1 MYYRYEARI
10 ADATKCSSRREL
22 EFRNW
27 TGIFQC
33 FDRNLCRKW
42 YCLTVPKWY
51 EHNLAV
57 PSKAWFTQYG
67 FEKWHSKMLETI
79 RDLLERYP
87 YFEIRILTCTK
98 QDATKLTLENLAWS
112 KAVRLTARRYA
123 DTEAESIEQ
132 YNELVLSAIK
142 ELFPIILNDANEVI
156 FDNLTDDQREIINAI
171 KSITI

>member
-10 ADATKCSSRREL
+10 TDTTKCSSRREL

-33 FDRNLCRKW
+33 FDLNMCRKW
-42 YCLTVPKWY
+42 YCLAVPKWY

-67 FEKWHSKMLETI
+67 FEKWHSKMLDTI
-79 RDLLERYP
+79 RDLLERHP

-98 QDATKLTLENLAWS
+98 PNNIVMHGKTQCISANYNFKPNKTKTDVL
-112 KAVRLTARRYA
+112 
-123 DTEAESIEQ
+123 Q
-132 YNELVLSAIK
+132 Y
-142 ELFPIILNDANEVI
+142 
-156 FDNLTDDQREIINAI
+156 
-171 KSITI
+171 ITIENIDTKGI

>member
-10 ADATKCSSRREL
+10 TDATECSSQRKL

-33 FDRNLCRKW
+33 FDPDMRRKW

-51 EHNLAV
+51 DNNQTV

-67 FEKWHSKMLETI
+67 FEKWHPKMLETI
-79 RDLLERYP
+79 RNFLERYP

-98 QDATKLTLENLAWS
+98 PDNIVMHGKTQCISANYDFQPDNTKTDVL
-112 KAVRLTARRYA
+112 
-123 DTEAESIEQ
+123 Q
-132 YNELVLSAIK
+132 Y
-142 ELFPIILNDANEVI
+142 
-156 FDNLTDDQREIINAI
+156 
-171 KSITI
+171 ITTKNI

>member
-22 EFRNW
+22 KFRNW

-33 FDRNLCRKW
+33 FDPDMCRKW
-42 YCLTVPKWY
+42 YCIAVPKWY

-79 RDLLERYP
+79 RDLLERHP

-98 QDATKLTLENLAWS
+98 PKNLVMHGKTQCISANYNFKPNKTKTNVL
-112 KAVRLTARRYA
+112 
-123 DTEAESIEQ
+123 Q
-132 YNELVLSAIK
+132 Y
-142 ELFPIILNDANEVI
+142 
-156 FDNLTDDQREIINAI
+156 
-171 KSITI
+171 ITIENIDTKGI

>member
-10 ADATKCSSRREL
+10 TDATKCSSRREL

-98 QDATKLTLENLAWS
+98 PKNLVMHGKTQCISANYNFKPNKTKTDVL
-112 KAVRLTARRYA
+112 
-123 DTEAESIEQ
+123 Q
-132 YNELVLSAIK
+132 Y
-142 ELFPIILNDANEVI
+142 
-156 FDNLTDDQREIINAI
+156 
-171 KSITI
+171 ITINNIDTKEI

>member
-1 MYYRYEARI
+1 
-10 ADATKCSSRREL
+10 
-22 EFRNW
+22 
-27 TGIFQC
+27 
-33 FDRNLCRKW
+33 
-42 YCLTVPKWY
+42 
-51 EHNLAV
+51 
-57 PSKAWFTQYG
+57 
-67 FEKWHSKMLETI
+67 MLETI